1 MSMGIGF
8 NSERLDDDDNVVS
21 SHEDSLSIEPSSSA
35 LDLEQVIS
43 NYNYR
48 AYEQR
53 TRMSGE
59 DYRRYRNF
67 STSADEKIENPATC

>member
-1 MSMGIGF
+1 MGL
-8 NSERLDDDDNVVS
+8 NLTPEWLEDEVTSHHEYS
-21 SHEDSLSIEPSSSA
+21 SPIEPSSPA

-59 DYRRYRNF
+59 DYRSYCNF
-67 STSADEKIENPATC
+67 SNFSG

>member
-8 NSERLDDDDNVVS
+8 NPEWLDDDNVVF
-21 SHEDSLSIEPSSSA
+21 SHEDSSSIDPSSPA

-48 AYEQR
+48 AYAQR

-59 DYRRYRNF
+59 DYRSYRDF
-67 STSADEKIENPATC
+67 SNVSG

>member
-8 NSERLDDDDNVVS
+8 NPEWLDDDNVIFLN
-21 SHEDSLSIEPSSSA
+21 EDSSSIEPGSPA

-59 DYRRYRNF
+59 DTR
-67 STSADEKIENPATC
+67 TSGGISSVSGW

>member
-8 NSERLDDDDNVVS
+8 NPEWLDDDDVVF
-21 SHEDSLSIEPSSSA
+21 SHEDSSSIEPGSPA

-59 DYRRYRNF
+59 DY
-67 STSADEKIENPATC
+67 

>member
-1 MSMGIGF
+1 MSMGIGS
-8 NSERLDDDDNVVS
+8 NSEWLDDNVVS

-67 STSADEKIENPATC
+67 SNVSG